1 MTPLEKFQ
9 ELLRE
14 LFQLKDA
21 AELDFGIYRIL
32 NLKRVQVEEFI
43 ANRLPAIV
51 AEAFTEYTTADMAE
65 LQKQLSKLRAEYV
78 ALAGEA
84 AFESGG
90 GLRADLRSSE
100 RGKEYSELHSRL
112 KSAVATEELKTRVY
126 NDLYSF
132 FSRYYDD
139 GDFITRRR
147 IRYSGNDAYA
157 IPYNGD
163 EVVLHWATKDQ
174 YYVKTI
180 DRFTNYRFRAG
191 DYSVVF
197 EVKRADADE
206 GNGRD
211 KKRYYAIAGQDPV
224 AWDATTSTLR
234 VYFEYRPLSGKEQTT
249 YGRTE
254 QQKPQDKLN
263 DEAAQ
268 AILGAIPDAAPKA
281 DLARSDK
288 ADSEDSVLTRHLR
301 RFTRRNSSDFFIH
314 KNLRGF
320 LEQELDYFIK
330 AECVLLDEVLNAE
343 DLKLSQ
349 AHVLRARVV
358 RRIGGH
364 IIDFLAQVE
373 DFQKKLFEK
382 RKLVQR
388 AEYCLTL
395 VRVPETFWPEILANE
410 AQLAEWRELFTLDDL
425 PKQAK
430 KRKPAIAFLKAH
442 PTLVIDTKYF
452 SEDFKWRLLAS
463 FDNLDDATDGLLVKS
478 ENFQALCLLLEEYRE
493 RVRCITVDPPYNRLA
508 DSFPYKDNYR
518 HSSWAAMMLD
528 RTRVAAALL
537 RQTGA
542 LFSNIDENERDNLQA
557 VLDLVFGRENR
568 VEELIWA
575 QNTTHS
581 QSPLYST
588 NHEYVEVYARNRP
601 AAEQVPVMFR
611 EPKPGFGDLMA
622 LANELNPRY
631 PSIAEV
637 EVEIKTLF
645 ERHIAAYKAELL
657 EQGLEYDEDTKKQ
670 DPWRGLYNY
679 CHAEYR
685 DGENRLVSVS
695 EARTKLARIVV
706 WREDNPSAPAQK
718 QSESIRDPKDPNY
731 RFYRP
736 LHPSTGKPCPH
747 PKTGWRWPYRWP
759 VASRDSFDALD
770 RAGRI
775 AWGEDETKVPQY
787 KRYVHDVET
796 NVAKSVFHDYT
807 DGEKQL
813 AALFGRS
820 GVFPSPKPTTLPARF
835 ITQSCGK
842 SDIVVDYFAGSGTTG
857 HAVIDLNREHGAR
870 HRFIL
875 VEMGGCFDTVLL
887 PRIKKVTFSPEWKNG
902 VPGRLVT
909 AEEAERGPR
918 VIKYIRLE
926 SYEDSLNNIS
936 VSGVQAAQTALELH
950 DDDYLLNYMLEF
962 ETRYSPS
969 LLNAEMF
976 KEPFSYKLKVQDGN
990 GARESAV
997 DLVQTFNYLLGLDV
1011 RKLRQFEDGGRV
1023 YRAVLGDKRGKSV
1036 VVVWRSVK
1044 DIEENKDALLQD
1056 KVFIEKTILPA
1067 LLADG
1072 AKPDRLFVN
1081 AASFVEGAEAIEPEF
1096 KRLMFAPI
1104 A

>member
-43 ANRLPAIV
+43 ASRLPAIV
-51 AEAFTEYTTADMAE
+51 AEAFAEYTTADMAE

-84 AFESGG
+84 AFEPGG

-100 RGKEYSELHSRL
+100 RGKEYTDLHSRL

-180 DRFTNYRFRAG
+180 DRFTNYRFRAD

-263 DEAAQ
+263 DETAQ

-281 DLARSDK
+281 ELARSDK

-330 AECVLLDEVLNAE
+330 SECVLLDEVLNAA

-364 IIDFLAQVE
+364 ITDFLAQVE
-373 DFQKKLFEK
+373 DFQKRLFEK
-382 RKLVQR
+382 RKFVLR
-388 AEYCLTL
+388 TEYCLTL
-395 VRVPETFWPEILANE
+395 DRVPETFWPEIIANE
-410 AQLAEWRELFTLDDL
+410 AQLAEWRDLFGLGDL
-425 PKQAK
+425 LKQAK
-430 KRKPAIAFLKAH
+430 KHKPDVAFLKTY
-442 PTLVIDTKYF
+442 PTLVMDTKHF

-463 FDNLDDATDGLLVKS
+463 FDNLDDAIDGLLVKS
-478 ENFQALCLLLEEYRE
+478 ENFQALNLLLEKYRG
-493 RVRCITVDPPYNRLA
+493 RADCVYIDPPYNTG
-508 DSFPYKDNYR
+508 DSEILYKNDYLF
-518 HSSWAAMMLD
+518 SSWLALMENRMTVSQRMLTPD
-528 RTRVAAALL
+528 AVLFVAIDDFEMVDICKLVDVQFPSLKREMVVVNHHPQGGKGKTLANTHEYMLTCVSRASGRTLSGRADGDDTEHRPFKRSGTAESNFRRRRPNSFYAILVAPESHRIVGLEPPPPLGEGYLTEKTKEGYHRVYPLGLQNEERVWRRSYDNCLPLVAQSKLESSDGMTIYQL
-537 RQTGA
+537 IGSRERTPA
-542 LFSNIDENERDNLQA
+542 LFSNWI
-557 VLDLVFGRENR
+557 G
-568 VEELIWA
+568 
-575 QNTTHS
+575 
-581 QSPLYST
+581 
-588 NHEYVEVYARNRP
+588 
-601 AAEQVPVMFR
+601 
-611 EPKPGFGDLMA
+611 
-622 LANELNPRY
+622 PRY
-631 PSIAEV
+631 NAGTYGANLLGDIIGEHNPFPYPKSVHTV
-637 EVEIKTLF
+637 E
-645 ERHIAAYKAELL
+645 
-657 EQGLEYDEDTKKQ
+657 
-670 DPWRGLYNY
+670 
-679 CHAEYR
+679 
-685 DGENRLVSVS
+685 
-695 EARTKLARIVV
+695 
-706 WREDNPSAPAQK
+706 
-718 QSESIRDPKDPNY
+718 
-731 RFYRP
+731 
-736 LHPSTGKPCPH
+736 
-747 PKTGWRWPYRWP
+747 
-759 VASRDSFDALD
+759 DALFA
-770 RAGRI
+770 AGL
-775 AWGEDETKVPQY
+775 DDD
-787 KRYVHDVET
+787 DV
-796 NVAKSVFHDYT
+796 V
-807 DGEKQL
+807 
-813 AALFGRS
+813 
-820 GVFPSPKPTTLPARF
+820 
-835 ITQSCGK
+835 I
-842 SDIVVDYFAGSGTTG
+842 DYFAGSATTG
-857 HAVIDLNREHGAR
+857 HAVINLNREDGAR
-870 HRFIL
+870 RRFVL
-875 VEMGGCFDTVLL
+875 VEIGDYFDTVVL
-887 PRIKKVTFSPEWKNG
+887 PRIKKVTFSPGWKKG
-902 VPGRLVT
+902 KPERLAT

-936 VSGVQAAQTALELH
+936 VCVGQAAQTALKLH
-950 DDDYLLNYMLEF
+950 DDDYLLNYMLEI
-962 ETRYSPS
+962 ETRGSPS
-969 LLNAEMF
+969 LLNLEMF
-976 KEPFSYKLKVQDGN
+976 KEPFSYKLKLQDGN
-990 GARESAV
+990 GTRESAV

-1011 RKLRQFEDGGRV
+1011 RKLRQFDDGGRL
-1023 YRAVLGDKRGKSV
+1023 YRATLGDKRGKSV

-1056 KVFIEKTILPA
+1056 KVFIEKTILLA

-1081 AASFVEGAEAIEPEF
+1081 AASFAEGAEAIEPEF

-1104 A
+1104 T

>member
-43 ANRLPAIV
+43 ASRLPAIV

-197 EVKRADADE
+197 EVKRADAEED
-206 GNGRD
+206 NGRD
-211 KKRYYAIAGQDPV
+211 KRRYYALAGQDPV
-224 AWDATTSTLR
+224 AWDAATKTLR

-330 AECVLLDEVLNAE
+330 AECVLLDEVLNAA

-382 RKLVQR
+382 RKFVLR
-388 AEYCLTL
+388 TEYCLTL
-395 VRVPETFWPEILANE
+395 DRVPETFWPEILASE
-410 AQLAEWRELFTLDDL
+410 AQLAEWRDLFGLGDL
-425 PKQAK
+425 LKQAK
-430 KRKPAIAFLKAH
+430 KRKPDVAFLKTY
-442 PTLVIDTKYF
+442 PTLVMDTKHF

-463 FDNLDDATDGLLVKS
+463 FDNLDDAMDGVLVKS
-478 ENFQALCLLLEEYRE
+478 ENFQAINLLTETYRG
-493 RVRCITVDPPYNRLA
+493 RVRCIHIDPPYNTQTSGFL
-508 DSFPYKDNYR
+508 YKNNYQ
-518 HSSWAAMMLD
+518 HSSWLAMMRD
-528 RTRVAAALL
+528 RIAVSIPLL
-537 RQTGA
+537 APEGA
-542 LFSNIDENERDNLQA
+542 FVCHIDENEYEALFMLCSQMGIPDAGTVVWDKRNPMLGRVGVATQHEYILWRTWSANSVYLRAENVKRILAKASELIQQHGGVTDPARREFAEWAAKCDGLTGGERQYHFIDDDGVVYRGVAMGAPERRTDPKFHIPLIHPITKRQCGVPPNGWSRSPETLQKLIQRGEILFGPDETVGPQRKLPLTA
-557 VLDLVFGRENR
+557 DSRRQLSSVIRNAGRGKTDLIKLGLDFPYCHPVSLY
-568 VEELIWA
+568 EELVGA
-575 QNTTHS
+575 ATQDGN
-581 QSPLYST
+581 
-588 NHEYVEVYARNRP
+588 EV
-601 AAEQVPVMFR
+601 V
-611 EPKPGFGDLMA
+611 
-622 LANELNPRY
+622 
-631 PSIAEV
+631 I
-637 EVEIKTLF
+637 
-645 ERHIAAYKAELL
+645 
-657 EQGLEYDEDTKKQ
+657 
-670 DPWRGLYNY
+670 
-679 CHAEYR
+679 
-685 DGENRLVSVS
+685 
-695 EARTKLARIVV
+695 
-706 WREDNPSAPAQK
+706 
-718 QSESIRDPKDPNY
+718 
-731 RFYRP
+731 
-736 LHPSTGKPCPH
+736 
-747 PKTGWRWPYRWP
+747 
-759 VASRDSFDALD
+759 
-770 RAGRI
+770 
-775 AWGEDETKVPQY
+775 
-787 KRYVHDVET
+787 
-796 NVAKSVFHDYT
+796 
-807 DGEKQL
+807 
-813 AALFGRS
+813 
-820 GVFPSPKPTTLPARF
+820 
-835 ITQSCGK
+835 
-842 SDIVVDYFAGSGTTG
+842 DYFAGSGTNG
-857 HAVIDLNREHGAR
+857 HSVINLNRDDGGRRKYVLADIDGS
-870 HRFIL
+870 FDSVL
-875 VEMGGCFDTVLL
+875 V
-887 PRIKKVTFSPEWKNG
+887 PRIKKVVFSADWADGKPVSNIG
-902 VPGRLVT
+902 VSHSMMYSVT
-909 AEEAERGPR
+909 EQ
-918 VIKYIRLE
+918 
-926 SYEDSLNNIS
+926 YEDALGSLEVRS
-936 VSGVQAAQTALELH
+936 DAGAQKTLNLQGDE
-950 DDDYLLNYMLEF
+950 YLLKYMLDT
-962 ETRYSPS
+962 ETRGSAS
-969 LLNAEMF
+969 LLNVEMF

-990 GARESAV
+990 GTRESAV

-1011 RKLRQFEDGGRV
+1011 RKLRQFEDEGRV